1 MNIKSKGF
9 STIVIMLIV
18 ISVAMVGLTW
28 YQVSSRDSPVAPGS
42 ADEDRDYGVSDII
55 HESDNVMEYIRESF
69 RTSTKES
76 VRDVAERGGRTDYS
90 EGDNYWVCRGYEQ
103 VPSREFVLHNL
114 ENQTATYMQDKLSD
128 IHISDADVK
137 ELYPYNLDES
147 NVDISEVDEDRFKT
161 EIDIGDFKISAEDT
175 EIELHDI
182 IVDETLTHNRF
193 VYMHEKLSDYF
204 EDHGIERIENITNY
218 ELSKVPNIHRYEYG
232 RNDGYSRNSDLFL
245 FPAFSQGHAD
255 MWAWHQCAMRGTE
268 APMHIN
274 EETPEKVEKAVL
286 NASKRVAYEIEE
298 YYMKDEDIECNIKHR
313 IHDPVSIDA
322 LEEDIDTL
330 SSRDAAK
337 SITEEISDSDPFPG
351 IKIDGW
357 TTFPHT
363 EDIEYGI
370 ACLDVMEILDFIGTG
385 GISGVAREILGTFLE
400 GLIGGDSGVGIHIC
414 AGGDVEQVV
423 YNFFDNFGIM
433 DWPIIGD
440 IIEAAVDAFI
450 AALGN
455 PVGCGYMDRHLKF
468 DTTVNFVVECEDQ
481 KYSAVPREPNIPGT
495 PSREMDAV
503 KWNIGI
509 STEVQQ
515 ETFDPSKPDEQ
526 FYTPTVSNEHRVDPE
541 FGDGTDHSYEQDP
554 LETVCEIDL
563 SSIKYRET
571 DDDSP
576 EFGDPDECEVGE
588 KEDINYLYEVGGG
601 FKSAEFLTVEEDDE
615 KCRYEREDGS
625 KNIDTLKESGGIT
638 PNYLETVVEE
648 DGVLLVEQEFEL
660 LDITDYSIKL
670 DHEEYIVE
678 NGDRYPKLFKEREGD
693 FLELEKYEFVDGSNH
708 LIESKREEDGKS
720 EIEKWEVVNG
730 DTEKVYESSSDS
742 DGSEEKRWDDSGQ
755 LLYEMESTEDKT
767 REVHYYSDG
776 TMKNKTIHDFDEE
789 EILWSEWDSD
799 GECEV
804 NVENEGICTCGLEL
818 GEDIDE
824 ECY

>member
-1 MNIKSKGF
+1 MNIKNKGF

-76 VRDVAERGGRTDYS
+76 VRDVAEKGGRSEFS
-90 EGDNYWVCRGYEQ
+90 EGENYWVCRGHEQ

-114 ENQTATYMQDKLSD
+114 ENQTATNMQDKLSD

-147 NVDISEVDEDRFKT
+147 NVDIFEVEEDRFKT

-182 IVDETLTHNRF
+182 IVEETLTHNRF
-193 VYMHEKLSDYF
+193 MYMHEKLSDYF
-204 EDHGIERIENITNY
+204 EDHGVERIENITKY
-218 ELSKVPNIHRYEYG
+218 ELSKVPNIHRYRYG
-232 RNDGYSRNSDLFL
+232 RNDGYSGNSNLFL

-255 MWAWHQCAMRGTE
+255 MWAWLQCAERGTE

-274 EETPEKVEKAVL
+274 EKTPEKVEKAVL

-298 YYMKDEDIECNIKHR
+298 YYMDDEDIECIIKHR
-313 IHDPVSIDA
+313 IHDPVSIDP
-322 LEEDIDTL
+322 LEEDIDTV
-330 SSRDAAK
+330 SSWNAAK
-337 SITEEISDSDPFPG
+337 SFTENIDDSDPFPG

-385 GISGVAREILGTFLE
+385 GISGVARGLLESFLGGN
-400 GLIGGDSGVGIHIC
+400 GLGVHIC
-414 AGGDVEQVV
+414 AGGDVEGVI
-423 YNFFDNFGIM
+423 NDFFGDFGIM
-433 DWPIIGD
+433 NLPVIGD
-440 IIEAAVDAFI
+440 IIKEAVNMLINNIGDGSPI
-450 AALGN
+450 
-455 PVGCGYMDRHLKF
+455 GCGYMDRHLKF

-495 PSREMDAV
+495 PSREMDTV

-515 ETFDPSKPDEQ
+515 ETFDPSKPYEQ
-526 FYTPTVSNEHRVDPE
+526 FYTPTVSNEYRVDPE

-554 LETVCEIDL
+554 LETVCEFDTI
-563 SSIKYRET
+563 SFENREK

-588 KEDINYLYEVGGG
+588 NEDINYLYEIGGG
-601 FKSAEFLTVEEDDE
+601 FKEAEFLTVEEDDE
-615 KCRYEREDGS
+615 KCRYERDDGS
-625 KNIDTLKESGGIT
+625 KNITTLKESGGIT

-678 NGDRYPKLFKEREGD
+678 NGDRYPKLIKEREGD
-693 FLELEKYEFVDGSNH
+693 FLELKEYEFVDGSNY
-708 LIESKREEDGKS
+708 LVESREEDGEKS
-720 EIEKWEVVNG
+720 EEKKWEVVNG
-730 DTEKVYESSSDS
+730 DREKVYESSSDS

-755 LLYEMESTEDKT
+755 LLYERESSSDKT
-767 REVHYYSDG
+767 RDIYYYSDG
-776 TMKNKTIHDFDEE
+776 TMKNRTIYDFDEE

-804 NVENEGICTCGLEL
+804 NVENKGTCTCGLEL